1 LRIWRVLLLFPAALM
16 AQPQPS
22 AALLRGVLIERDTQP
37 AAGEFSVRA
46 ADAQVF
52 RYRFDD
58 KTYVEREQLL
68 SSVPRLQPGDKV
80 EVISDEGPGSSLRYA
95 RTVHVLETPPPPRP
109 ISQGRLRKYR
119 TPEEHSV
126 PAGTLTYA
134 GVVFRLNPERMVL
147 HTREA
152 GDQIILLRQDTRYLD
167 NGDVV
172 ESGELQRNMRVFVKA
187 GRTLFNEVEAY
198 QVVWGQI
205 LMPE

>member
-1 LRIWRVLLLFPAALM
+1 M
-16 AQPQPS
+16 AQPQPP
-22 AALLRGVLIERDTQP
+22 AAVLRGVLIERDTQP
-37 AAGEFSVRA
+37 AAGEFGEFSVRA

-52 RYRFDD
+52 RYRFDE
-58 KTYVEREQLL
+58 KTYVERERLL
-68 SSVPRLQPGDKV
+68 SSVPHLQPGDKV

-95 RTVHVLETPPPPRP
+95 RTVHVLETPPPPRS
-109 ISQGRLRKYR
+109 ISRLRMYR

-134 GVVFRLNPERMVL
+134 GVVFRLNTERMVL
-147 HTREA
+147 HTRGA

-172 ESGELQRNMRVFVKA
+172 DSGELQRNMRVFVKA

-205 LMPE
+205 LLPE